1 MTAELTT
8 EQGVKNYL
16 KGTRFASRQI
26 ATLSGGNA
34 NFAYR
39 AELVEPYLGRKT
51 AIVKH
56 GQPYIRCNANV
67 PFDIS
72 RQVLVIIHYEIERL
86 SDFPIFRTLK

>member
-16 KGTRFASRQI
+16 NGTRFESRQI
-26 ATLSGGNA
+26 ATLRGGNA

-56 GQPYIRCNANV
+56 AQPYIKCWADV
-67 PFDIS
+67 PFDMT
-72 RQVLVIIHYEIERL
+72 RQVLMAVHY
-86 SDFPIFRTLK
+86 